1 MEVEHGEIVISDK
14 IKILINMGDIR
25 EIDIKEGLERHRKC
39 EFGAISNIDKEVQ
52 KRNIVKNIGCNII
65 GVYRSIITTFW
76 IISEWDR
83 KRTLV
88 FAQNRCGNLC

>member
-1 MEVEHGEIVISDK
+1 MELQHGKIVISDK
-14 IKILINMGDIR
+14 IKDLISTGDMR

-52 KRNIVKNIGCNII
+52 KRNVLKNIACNIV
-65 GVYRSIITTFW
+65 GVYKSIITVFW
-76 IISEWDR
+76 VVSEWDR

-88 FAQNRCGNLC
+88 FLPDEMFN

>member
-1 MEVEHGEIVISDK
+1 MELQHGEIVISDK
-14 IKILINMGDIR
+14 IKALINTGDMR

-65 GVYRSIITTFW
+65 GVYKSIITVFW
-76 IISEWDR
+76 VVSEWDR

-88 FAQNRCGNLC
+88 FVPDEMFN

>member
-14 IKILINMGDIR
+14 IKTLINMGYIR

-65 GVYRSIITTFW
+65 GVYKSIITTFW

-88 FAQNRCGNLC
+88 FVPDEM

>member
-1 MEVEHGEIVISDK
+1 MEVEHGDIVISDK
-14 IKILINMGDIR
+14 VKALLDEGDMR
-25 EIDIKEGLERHRKC
+25 EIDIKEGLEKHRKC
-39 EFGAISNIDKEVQ
+39 DFGAISNIDKEIQ
-52 KRNIVKNIGCNII
+52 KTNIVDNIACNII

-88 FAQNRCGNLC
+88 FVPDEMFN